1 MRFATLLCL
10 AACTAGRVASPPL
23 DKAELRARVRAEFR
37 HAWDGYVRYAW
48 GHDELRPKS
57 KTPRDW
63 YAGTLLITPVDA
75 LDSLIL
81 LGETGEAERARKY
94 IDEHLSFD
102 QDLEVKNFE
111 IVIRVLGGLLSAHQL
126 TGDTRLLELA
136 DDLGARLLP
145 AFNSPT
151 GMPYTWVNLR
161 TGKTRGPES
170 NPAEVGTLVL
180 EFGTLSKLTGKPQ
193 YLDKARHAL
202 LELYRRRSK
211 IGLVGEGINV
221 ETGNWTRPASHIGGG
236 IDSYYE
242 YLLKGAL
249 LFGDDE
255 LRTAYDESMKA
266 VNRYVADESTGGLWY
281 GEVDMNTGRR
291 TATRF
296 GGLEAFFPGT
306 LVLAG
311 DLDRA
316 QRLEDSAYRMWT
328 TSGIEPEVFDYKLMK
343 PIERGYPLRPEIIE
357 SAWYL
362 HERTRDPKYLEMGR
376 TFLDGIMARCRVEAG
391 YTVLKD
397 VTTGE
402 QGDLMP
408 SYFFAETLKYLDLLF
423 GDSSP
428 VQGAVFN
435 TEAHPLR
442 RTW

>member
-1 MRFATLLCL
+1 MRFATFLCL
-10 AACTAGRVASPPL
+10 AACTAGRVAPPPL

-57 KTPRDW
+57 KAPRDW
-63 YAGTLLITPVDA
+63 YAGTLLVTPVDA

-94 IDEHLSFD
+94 IDEHLSFN

-126 TGDTRLLELA
+126 TGDKRLLELA

-161 TGKTRGPES
+161 TGKTRGPET
-170 NPAEVGTLVL
+170 NPAEVGTLIL

-221 ETGNWTRPASHIGGG
+221 ETGNWTSAASHIGGG

-249 LFGDDE
+249 LFGDGE

-266 VNRYVADESTGGLWY
+266 VNRYVADESAGALWY

-291 TATRF
+291 TAT
-296 GGLEAFFPGT
+296 
-306 LVLAG
+306 
-311 DLDRA
+311 
-316 QRLEDSAYRMWT
+316 
-328 TSGIEPEVFDYKLMK
+328 
-343 PIERGYPLRPEIIE
+343 
-357 SAWYL
+357 
-362 HERTRDPKYLEMGR
+362 
-376 TFLDGIMARCRVEAG
+376 
-391 YTVLKD
+391 
-397 VTTGE
+397 
-402 QGDLMP
+402 
-408 SYFFAETLKYLDLLF
+408 
-423 GDSSP
+423 
-428 VQGAVFN
+428 
-435 TEAHPLR
+435 
-442 RTW
+442 